1 MPKKLDLTENL
12 EKYIIDHSE
21 SLTDVQKEIIQYN
34 ISLGDQQRLQI
45 SVSQAQ
51 FLQTLI
57 KISNIKKILEIG
69 SFTGFSALSMALAL
83 PSDGLLISLDKSPE
97 FSMKAQS
104 FYKKANEKKI
114 KQIIQP
120 ATKSLNELKDS
131 SQRFDLIFI
140 DADKENYLN
149 YYETCLELIDK
160 KGLIVIDNVLWHG
173 EVIDETKND
182 KFTNIIREF
191 NTHIKKDRRVVKNI
205 IPIGDGLT
213 ICIKK
218 QCTQFLVFIS
228 LKRQNF

>member
-69 SFTGFSALSMALAL
+69 SFTGFSALSMAIAL
-83 PSDGLLISLDKSPE
+83 PSDGFLISLDKSSE
-97 FSMKAQS
+97 FSTKAKS
-104 FYKKANEKKI
+104 FYQKANEKRI
-114 KQIIQP
+114 KQIIKP
-120 ATKSLNELKDS
+120 AIESLNELKDS

-149 YYETCLELIDK
+149 YYETCLELINK

-173 EVIDETKND
+173 EVIDDTKND

-191 NTHIKKDRRVVKNI
+191 NLHIKKDSRIVKNI

-218 QCTQFLVFIS
+218 
-228 LKRQNF
+228 

>member
-97 FSMKAQS
+97 FSMKAKS
-104 FYKKANEKKI
+104 FYTKANEKKI
-114 KQIIQP
+114 KQIIKP
-120 ATKSLNELKDS
+120 ATESLNELKDS

-140 DADKENYLN
+140 DADKENYLK
-149 YYETCLELIDK
+149 YYEASMDLINK
-160 KGLIVIDNVLWHG
+160 NGLIVIDNVLWHG
-173 EVIDETKND
+173 EVIDDTKND

-191 NTHIKKDRRVVKNI
+191 NTHIKKDSRVAKNI

-218 QCTQFLVFIS
+218 
-228 LKRQNF
+228 

>member
-1 MPKKLDLTENL
+1 MPKKLDLTDNL
-12 EKYIIDHSE
+12 EKYIIDHSDD
-21 SLTDVQKEIIQYN
+21 LTDVQKEILNYN
-34 ISLGDQQRLQI
+34 LSLGDQKKLQI
-45 SVSQAQ
+45 SISQAQ

-57 KISNIKKILEIG
+57 KTSNTKKVLEIG

-97 FSMKAQS
+97 FSIKAQS

-114 KQIIQP
+114 KQIVKP
-120 ATKSLNELKDS
+120 ATESLNELKDS

-140 DADKENYLN
+140 DADKENYLK
-149 YYETCLELIDK
+149 YYEASMDLINK
-160 KGLIVIDNVLWHG
+160 NGLIVIDNVLWHG
-173 EVIDETKND
+173 EVIDDTKND

-191 NTHIKKDRRVVKNI
+191 NTHIKKDSRVAKNI

-218 QCTQFLVFIS
+218 
-228 LKRQNF
+228 

>member
-12 EKYIIDHSE
+12 EKYIINHSE
-21 SLTDVQKEIIQYN
+21 ALTDVQKEIIQYN
-34 ISLGDQQRLQI
+34 LSLGDQQRLQI

-57 KISNIKKILEIG
+57 QISKIKKVLEIG

-83 PSDGLLISLDKSPE
+83 PSDGFLISLDKSSE
-97 FSMKAQS
+97 FSIKAQS
-104 FYKKANEKKI
+104 FYEKANEKKI
-114 KQIIQP
+114 KQIIKP
-120 ATKSLNELKDS
+120 AIESLKELKVS
-131 SQRFDLIFI
+131 SQKFDLIFI

-149 YYETCLELIDK
+149 YYEICMELINK
-160 KGLIVIDNVLWHG
+160 NGLIVIDNVLWHG
-173 EVIDETKND
+173 EVADYKKND

-191 NTHIKKDRRVVKNI
+191 NEHIKKDNRIVKNI

-218 QCTQFLVFIS
+218 
-228 LKRQNF
+228 